1 MSQIHDRPSKNLKN
15 QPRIR
20 DRPMHIGQKS
30 ASDPGDINAR
40 GAETC
45 LRFRAYLCTGCRNM
59 PQIQGIIMHW
69 GQKPT
74 LDLGDIYARWAET
87 RLRFRAYLCTV
98 GRNVSQI
105 QGRLMHG
112 VQRRAPDFR
121 QINGIPK
128 WSVRNLWQCD
138 AGLET

>member
-45 LRFRAYLCTGCRNM
+45 LRFRADLCTGGRNM
-59 PQIQGIIMHW
+59 PQIRGIFMH
-69 GQKPT
+69 GVQKHAS
-74 LDLGDIYARWAET
+74 DSGDNYALGAET

-105 QGRLMHG
+105 QGILMHG

-128 WSVRNLWQCD
+128 WSVRNLGQCD
-138 AGLET
+138 AGMET

>member
-98 GRNVSQI
+98 CINVSQI
-105 QGRLMHG
+105 
-112 VQRRAPDFR
+112 
-121 QINGIPK
+121 
-128 WSVRNLWQCD
+128 
-138 AGLET
+138 